1 MILIFCQA
9 VNFTLNSTR
18 QPNLALN
25 APCIE
30 STGLGSL
37 NLKRATSM
45 LLPLSIPQP
54 GARNYVW
61 RFILLLRTG
70 SRGICCCFR
79 HSTSGVQLTTLLR
92 NYKGLTSLLPVQNC
106 VFTLIVK
113 LSKSKELYVEK
124 KYKLLCQPAQRGGRT
139 AASITAQYNQN
150 LFYIQFHFILQFSF
164 LSSTGSEI

>member
-1 MILIFCQA
+1 
-9 VNFTLNSTR
+9 
-18 QPNLALN
+18 
-25 APCIE
+25 
-30 STGLGSL
+30 
-37 NLKRATSM
+37 M

-124 KYKLLCQPAQRGGRT
+124 KNISYCVNLHSGAEEPPPASQHNTIRICFT
-139 AASITAQYNQN
+139 YSSI
-150 LFYIQFHFILQFSF
+150 
-164 LSSTGSEI
+164 LSSNLVSYHLPVPKYNVFSNLTKTYTFVSKIAVFYNKKVHNIKSQLLSLNMYVIH